1 MVLLLLKLLLLI
13 ILLPLPLTLL
23 HILHF
28 IAFVLKNLLG
38 ETPTNVVKEVTSVP
52 SLILAELGGRC
63 RNAMLGVCVVLWG
76 PCCVRPSLHREGV
89 VRASLYREGV
99 VRASLYM
106 GLSVLPC
113 IGGRT
118 PEPDVLETVGL
129 SHMARRLCWRPR
141 RYTYHAE

>member
-76 PCCVRPSLHREGV
+76 PCCVRPSL
-89 VRASLYREGV
+89 YREGV